1 MKRQE
6 IKILASSALVRRL
19 AAYLVD
25 ILLLFAAIVITQFGL
40 NALTGRLPMRL
51 FTSGPRLEG
60 WVWLSVSLPTYLY
73 FALSES
79 SARGATPGKRLLGLR
94 VTDVAG
100 KRIGFGRALLR
111 TIVKLIPWEVTH
123 LSLFL
128 PTPIFLDG
136 QGGFL
141 PGLITANALIVVYLA
156 VVVMTAG
163 KRGIHDLVAGTMV
176 LPRVASLARREAI
189 EVQKGEKEW
198 NTNRF
203 NSLFTDDQ
211 FSANSE
217 EER

>member
-1 MKRQE
+1 MLGLRGGILMNRQE
-6 IKILASSALVRRL
+6 TKGPAYSVLVHRL

-25 ILLLFAAIVITQFGL
+25 ILVLFAAILITQFGL
-40 NALTGRLPMRL
+40 EVLTGGWALRWL
-51 FTSGPRLEG
+51 TSGLRIQG

-79 SARGATPGKRLLGLR
+79 SVRRATPGKRLLGLQ
-94 VTDVAG
+94 VTDLAG

-141 PGLITANALIVVYLA
+141 PGLITANVLIVVYLA
-156 VVVMTAG
+156 VVVITAG
-163 KRGIHDLVAGTMV
+163 QRGIHDLVVGTMV

-189 EVQKGEKEW
+189 GAQEV
-198 NTNRF
+198 
-203 NSLFTDDQ
+203 S
-211 FSANSE
+211 
-217 EER
+217 

>member
-1 MKRQE
+1 MNRQE
-6 IKILASSALVRRL
+6 TKGPAYSVLVHRL

-25 ILLLFAAIVITQFGL
+25 ILLLFAAILITQFGL
-40 NALTGRLPMRL
+40 EALTGGWPLRWL
-51 FTSGPRLEG
+51 TSGPRIQG

-79 SARGATPGKRLLGLR
+79 SARRASLGKRLLGLQ
-94 VTDVAG
+94 VTDLAG

-141 PGLITANALIVVYLA
+141 PGLITANVLIVVYLA
-156 VVVMTAG
+156 VVVITAG
-163 KRGIHDLVAGTMV
+163 KRGVHDLVASTMV
-176 LPRVASLARREAI
+176 LPSVLPLRASRNHREAR
-189 EVQKGEKEW
+189 GG
-198 NTNRF
+198 
-203 NSLFTDDQ
+203 
-211 FSANSE
+211 AGMH
-217 EER
+217 